1 MKIKINLFSPALFG
15 VCCLLPLSQAGAQQ
29 WSQPLPE
36 SSSTPSTEQASSWHY
51 LVGAGAGY
59 MPVYEGSD
67 EFEVIPVPVL
77 SAEYKNGL
85 FFANVRHGIGSY
97 PLRGENYKLG
107 LSIGYGSG
115 RDEKD
120 DRTNLQGMGDI
131 DPSATANLL
140 AEYDWAM
147 FKFSAKL
154 SAGLSE
160 GYGTTAE
167 LKTEARYPLSSSIIL
182 MAAVAA
188 NWGDEDYMN
197 SRFGISAEQAVL
209 SGYSPFQAEAGV
221 SSVGLSL
228 GFTYLLSKQWNLTLM
243 AKADKLNGELMDSPL
258 VKEDLLPAVFLTTS
272 YRF

>member
-1 MKIKINLFSPALFG
+1 MKIKVNLLSKALFG
-15 VCCLLPLSQAGAQQ
+15 LCCLLPLSQAGAQQ
-29 WSQPLPE
+29 WIQPLPE
-36 SSSTPSTEQASSWHY
+36 GASIHTTEQASDWQY
-51 LVGAGAGY
+51 VVGVGAGY

-97 PLRGENYKLG
+97 PLRGEHYKLG

-120 DRTNLQGMGDI
+120 DRKNLQGMGDI

-167 LKTEARYPLSSSIIL
+167 IKTEARYPLSPSIIL

-197 SRFGISAEQAVL
+197 SRFGVTEEQAVL
-209 SGYSPFQAEAGV
+209 SGYSAFQADAGIR
-221 SSVGLSL
+221 SVGLSL
-228 GFTYLLSKQWNLTLM
+228 GFTYLLSKQWNLTLL
-243 AKADKLNGELMDSPL
+243 AKANKLNGELIDSPL
-258 VKEDLLPAVFLTTS
+258 VKEDVLPAVFLTTS